1 MALNTIDVHGV
12 ILAPVTN
19 VPAVG
24 TVQFRITQVLRDTVS
39 NVIYAVP
46 STFTAT
52 LDVNG
57 EFTIT
62 LPVTDDPDVTP
73 LDWSYWVYVDTDVW
87 NPDPYYTQLPSALGP
102 VAEFADLLPLT
113 VEPCTPD
120 GSPCAPISIVGE
132 VAALAVDVE
141 ALDIRVTALEGDVA
155 TIEVT
160 LAPIPGQIAAL
171 QATQGALVTTV
182 NIHTGQINTL
192 QADYT
197 ALDTALHNSDA
208 AWITSGTLPYARLG
222 GDIAEADTVAFNR
235 PTLVNPG
242 TAADTWQWRY
252 NGTRVTYINEYG
264 ALRVRGIPD
273 VQVPARFM
281 SHVTRDGTTL
291 ATFQVSLSDATTHL
305 FQVLANGD
313 ILGPGGLSM
322 LPTGAVAVTY
332 NAAGAANAATIND
345 GNVANTGAPYPVTT
359 TLEAANRRV
368 HLDGSMANTSGV
380 SIPAQTTLF
389 TVDAAHRP
397 TAWTQ
402 FTARTSNNLACRVTV
417 KGATGA
423 VCLDQALAAG
433 ATVSFDGANWRKS

>member
-24 TVQFRITQVLRDTVS
+24 SVKFKITQVLRDTVS
-39 NVIYAVP
+39 NIIYAVP
-46 STFTAT
+46 TTFTAT
-52 LDVNG
+52 LDGNG

-73 LDWSYWVYVDTDVW
+73 LNWAYWVYVDTDVW
-87 NPDPYYTQLPSALGP
+87 NPDPYYIQLPSALGP
-102 VAEFADLLPLT
+102 VAEFADLIPLDDPRT
-113 VEPCTPD
+113 CTPD
-120 GSPCAPISIVGE
+120 GTACAPVSVLGEIAEMQQEIEDIQAEILGLVISVNGETGVVLLDAADVGAD
-132 VAALAVDVE
+132 VAGAAADVE
-141 ALDIRVTALEGDVA
+141 AAL
-155 TIEVT
+155 TI
-160 LAPIPGQIAAL
+160 LINNIDASQI
-171 QATQGALVTTV
+171 V
-182 NIHTGQINTL
+182 
-192 QADYT
+192 
-197 ALDTALHNSDA
+197 
-208 AWITSGTLPYARLG
+208 SGTLDYQRLG
-222 GDIAEADTVAFNR
+222 GVIAENLSVVFGRA
-235 PTLVNPG
+235 TLVNPG
-242 TAADTWQWRY
+242 TAADVWQWQY
-252 NGTRVTYINEYG
+252 NGVRVTYINEYG